1 MACNLPESEIKAL
14 KELTISEFA
23 EKAGVKKF
31 DLADDDN
38 FSCSQ
43 INEIVYSDLGK
54 QLGFNDDYDLF
65 DFLGYDWKDIGSG
78 NDMLVWRVDDAL
90 EIIDL

>member
-1 MACNLPESEIKAL
+1 MSCKLPESEINEL
-14 KELTISEFA
+14 KELTISDFA

-31 DLADDDN
+31 DLADDDD
-38 FSCSQ
+38 FSFSD
-43 INEIVYSDLGK
+43 IFEIVNSDLCK
-54 QLGFNDDYDLF
+54 QLGFDDKFDLF

-78 NDMLVWRVDDAL
+78 NDMLVWRKDDAL